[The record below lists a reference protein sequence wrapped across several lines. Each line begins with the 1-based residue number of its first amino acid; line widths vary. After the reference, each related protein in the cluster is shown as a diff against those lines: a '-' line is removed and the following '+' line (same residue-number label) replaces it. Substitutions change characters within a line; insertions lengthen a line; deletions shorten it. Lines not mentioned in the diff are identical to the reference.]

1 MNPKVDEYFSKL
13 DKWQKELEKLREVL
27 LDCMLTEDLKWHSPC
42 YSYQKSNVCIIGGL
56 KDYCVLSFF
65 KGALL
70 SDPNGIL
77 EKPGENT
84 QSGRIIP
91 FTSVKDI
98 LKMEPILKTYIYEA
112 IEVAKVGLKV
122 DFKKTEEFD
131 VPEEF
136 LKIMNKNPALKK
148 AFYALT
154 PGRQRGYL
162 LHFAAPKQSQT
173 RVSRVEKYTQK
184 ILEGK
189 GLNDW

>member
-1 MNPKVDEYFSKL
+1 MNPKVDEYLSKI
-13 DKWQKELEKLREVL
+13 DKWQKELEKLRTIL
-27 LDCMLTEDLKWHSPC
+27 LDCMLTEELKWHSPC

-77 EKPGENT
+77 VKPGENT

-98 LKMEPILKTYIYEA
+98 VKMEPILKAYIYEA
-112 IEVAKVGLKV
+112 MEVANAGLKV
-122 DFKKTEEFD
+122 DFKKTEAFD

-136 LKIMNKNPALKK
+136 QNIMNKNAALKK

-162 LHFAAPKQSQT
+162 LHFAAAKQSGT

-184 ILEGK
+184 ILDGK